1 MKNLVL
7 VALAI
12 FIFLAGQT
20 DVRPQMSA
28 IQKPKARPKVDL
40 PEVPRGSAY
49 EAYVKFKAGK
59 AIILHAGGEKYERR
73 HIMGAM
79 DVIDPNDPN
88 AGTNYKVRIPKLPKK
103 GIEIFTYCY

>member
-28 IQKPKARPKVDL
+28 IQKPKARPKADF

-59 AIILHAGGEKYERR
+59 AIIIHAGGQKYESR
-73 HIMGAM
+73 HILGAFN
-79 DVIDPNDPN
+79 VGQE
-88 AGTNYKVRIPKLPKK
+88 AVAKGRIKLPNFPKR